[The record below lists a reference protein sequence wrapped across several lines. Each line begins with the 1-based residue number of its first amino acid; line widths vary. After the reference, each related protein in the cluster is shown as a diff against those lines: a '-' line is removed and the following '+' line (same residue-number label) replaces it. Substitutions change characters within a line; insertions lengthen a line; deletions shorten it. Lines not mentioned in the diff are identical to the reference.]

1 MRVEPK
7 TAGAIAA
14 GAFFFLLI
22 FGVGWPGPGSWLLIF
37 ALLFIAAAAVAW
49 WLDGAIVQEAR
60 MGGAVAAGGA
70 SPFRSGAAASARSG
84 AAAGGDR
91 IRRSRDS
98 LLLSLGLPGPDAA
111 GRWVLPSNVHITLVA
126 GAVGLL
132 AMIIFVGGALSGG
145 GSSPAPTATAAQNSA
160 ALDFAQPI
168 TPAESAPIV
177 TEAVTAGATTAD
189 PSPIVVETPNSAD
202 RPGLPRPAD
211 PIDAVG
217 TPLQPANT
225 VVHEVVSGDTIYDLA
240 ISYGS
245 SIEVIMNANGIGEF
259 DTIRVGDQI
268 LVPVLQ
274 APRPSPEPEEAAAA
288 AEPANSL
295 THTVVAGDTIYDLA
309 IFYGS
314 DVDAI
319 LSANGLNEFST
330 VRVDD
335 ELIIPVP

>member
-49 WLDGAIVQEAR
+49 WLDDAIVQEAR
-60 MGGAVAAGGA
+60 ISGAVPAGGA
-70 SPFRSGAAASARSG
+70 SPFRSGAAAG
-84 AAAGGDR
+84 AATGGDR

-111 GRWVLPSNVHITLVA
+111 GRWVLPNNVHITLVA

-132 AMIIFVGGALSGG
+132 AMIIFVGGALGED
-145 GSSPAPTATAAQNSA
+145 GSSPAPTATESQNSE
-160 ALDFAQPI
+160 ALDFSQPI
-168 TPAESAPIV
+168 SPAESAPIT
-177 TEAVTAGATTAD
+177 TEAVTAGSTSVD
-189 PSPIVVETPNSAD
+189 PSPIVVETPSSAG
-202 RPGLPRPAD
+202 RPELPRPAD

-225 VVHEVVSGDTIYDLA
+225 IVHEVVSGDTIFDLA

-245 SIEVIMNANGIGEF
+245 SLEAIMNANGIGEF
-259 DTIRVGDQI
+259 DTIRVGDQL

-274 APRPSPEPEEAAAA
+274 VPPPSPEPAPAAP
-288 AEPANSL
+288 EPTNSI
-295 THTVVAGDTIYDLA
+295 THSVVSGDTIYDLA

-314 DVDAI
+314 DVVAI
-319 LSANGLNEFST
+319 LSANGLNQFSA
-330 VRVDD
+330 VHVGD
-335 ELIIPVP
+335 ELIIPVS

>member
-14 GAFFFLLI
+14 SAFFFLLI

-49 WLDGAIVQEAR
+49 WLDGAMVQEAR
-60 MGGAVAAGGA
+60 IGGAVAAGGGA
-70 SPFRSGAAASARSG
+70 SPFRAGGVSGARV
-84 AAAGGDR
+84 AGGSER

-98 LLLSLGLPGPDAA
+98 LLLNLGLPGPDAG
-111 GRWVLPSNVHITLVA
+111 GRWVLPSNVHVTLIA

-145 GSSPAPTATAAQNSA
+145 GSSPMPAASAPQNTD
-160 ALDFAQPI
+160 ALDFSQPI

-177 TEAVTAGATTAD
+177 TEPVAPGSAAAEA
-189 PSPIVVETPNSAD
+189 SPTVVETPSSAD
-202 RPGLPRPAD
+202 RRELPQPAE

-217 TPLQPANT
+217 TPLQPAKT
-225 VVHEVVSGDTIYDLA
+225 VVHEVVAGDTIYDLA
-240 ISYGS
+240 ISYGA
-245 SIEVIMNANGIGEF
+245 SIEGIMNANGIGEF
-259 DTIRVGDQI
+259 DTIRVGDQL

-274 APRPSPEPEEAAAA
+274 APSPTPEREAAAP
-288 AEPANSL
+288 AESTNSIV
-295 THTVVAGDTIYDLA
+295 HTVVAGDTIYDLA

-319 LSANGLNEFST
+319 LNANGLNEFSA
-330 VRVDD
+330 VLVGD
-335 ELIIPVP
+335 ELTIPIP

>member
-60 MGGAVAAGGA
+60 LGGAVAAGGA
-70 SPFRSGAAASARSG
+70 SPFRGGAAAG
-84 AAAGGDR
+84 APAAGGDR

-111 GRWVLPSNVHITLVA
+111 GRWVLPSNVHVTLVA

-145 GSSPAPTATAAQNSA
+145 GSSPAPTVTAPQNSE

-177 TEAVTAGATTAD
+177 TEAVTAGSTTVD
-189 PSPIVVETPNSAD
+189 PSPIVVETPNSAA
-202 RPGLPRPAD
+202 RPDLPRPAD

-217 TPLQPANT
+217 TPLQPAST

-245 SIEVIMNANGIGEF
+245 SIEGIMNANGIGEF

-268 LVPVLQ
+268 LVPVLK
-274 APRPSPEPEEAAAA
+274 APPPSSEPEAPAAA
-288 AEPANSL
+288 AESTNSI

-319 LSANGLNEFST
+319 LSANGLNEFSA
-330 VRVDD
+330 VLVDD